1 MDTLLLCCCLVAT
14 CQRLTF
20 LNKNCYF
27 CIYPVCNLLSYI
39 FNKCNM
45 FILTLDQTIIS
56 AVQHSDNDK
65 SRNRI
70 NWSWVKVFTLKIS
83 VSMFEVI
90 FEINGRK

>member
-1 MDTLLLCCCLVAT
+1 
-14 CQRLTF
+14 
-20 LNKNCYF
+20 
-27 CIYPVCNLLSYI
+27 
-39 FNKCNM
+39 M

-90 FEINGRK
+90 FEIKGRK